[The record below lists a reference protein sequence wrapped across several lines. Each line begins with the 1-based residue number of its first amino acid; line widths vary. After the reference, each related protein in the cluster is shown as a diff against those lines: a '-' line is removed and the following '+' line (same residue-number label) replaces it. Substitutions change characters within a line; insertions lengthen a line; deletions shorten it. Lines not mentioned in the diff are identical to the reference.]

1 MAAIQQLQRSTH
13 KKGYPMVTLKDVAR
27 KAGVSMSTASAALRG
42 KDIVKPDTTQRVLE
56 AANTLNYRINLSARA
71 LRSGKSDI
79 FTMIVPDLENQYY
92 AKMANAMSNV
102 LTADKK
108 RLVVQISMYDSQ
120 RELDQIRQIDP
131 STCDGLFICSTHS
144 SGKDI
149 RSAAGDLPV
158 LMFDDMSTDP
168 EACYDSIETP
178 SQTGM
183 YAAIKHLAERER
195 KTIGIV
201 GTLGKSA
208 EAEHSLSV
216 TLRQT
221 RYAYAYQALGA
232 YGLNTDNAYIQ
243 SDWSVEAGIEVAH
256 KLAASGM
263 QYDALCCMND
273 ELALGVMRGLAEC
286 GVNVPDDV
294 AVIGFDGVGC
304 GSYTTPMLST
314 IAVDF
319 DGMAQT
325 AATMMQQQIE
335 QDATERNNSIPKR
348 IIVGFQLLK
357 RESTMGR
364 TATTGFTTKTRTEAT
379 MTADES

>member
-1 MAAIQQLQRSTH
+1 
-13 KKGYPMVTLKDVAR
+13 
-27 KAGVSMSTASAALRG
+27 
-42 KDIVKPDTTQRVLE
+42 
-56 AANTLNYRINLSARA
+56 
-71 LRSGKSDI
+71 
-79 FTMIVPDLENQYY
+79 
-92 AKMANAMSNV
+92 
-102 LTADKK
+102 
-108 RLVVQISMYDSQ
+108 
-120 RELDQIRQIDP
+120 
-131 STCDGLFICSTHS
+131 
-144 SGKDI
+144 
-149 RSAAGDLPV
+149 
-158 LMFDDMSTDP
+158 MFDDMSTDP

-304 GSYTTPMLST
+304 GSYTTPTLST

-325 AATMMQQQIE
+325 ATTMMQQQIE

>member
-1 MAAIQQLQRSTH
+1 M
-13 KKGYPMVTLKDVAR
+13 
-27 KAGVSMSTASAALRG
+27 
-42 KDIVKPDTTQRVLE
+42 
-56 AANTLNYRINLSARA
+56 
-71 LRSGKSDI
+71 
-79 FTMIVPDLENQYY
+79 
-92 AKMANAMSNV
+92 
-102 LTADKK
+102 
-108 RLVVQISMYDSQ
+108 
-120 RELDQIRQIDP
+120 
-131 STCDGLFICSTHS
+131 
-144 SGKDI
+144 
-149 RSAAGDLPV
+149 
-158 LMFDDMSTDP
+158 
-168 EACYDSIETP
+168 TP
-178 SQTGM
+178 SRR
-183 YAAIKHLAERER
+183 LARQACMR
-195 KTIGIV
+195 RSNIWPNADAKPSASSAPW
-201 GTLGKSA
+201 GKAPKRNTHCPS
-208 EAEHSLSV
+208 
-216 TLRQT
+216 

-232 YGLNTDNAYIQ
+232 YGLNTANAYIQ

-304 GSYTTPMLST
+304 GSYTTPTLST

-348 IIVGFQLLK
+348 IIVGFQHHA
-357 RESTMGR
+357 ESTMGR
-364 TATTGFTTKTRTEAT
+364 TASPGFTTKTRTEAT

>member
-1 MAAIQQLQRSTH
+1 
-13 KKGYPMVTLKDVAR
+13 
-27 KAGVSMSTASAALRG
+27 
-42 KDIVKPDTTQRVLE
+42 
-56 AANTLNYRINLSARA
+56 
-71 LRSGKSDI
+71 
-79 FTMIVPDLENQYY
+79 
-92 AKMANAMSNV
+92 MANAMSNV

-263 QYDALCCMND
+263 QYADA
-273 ELALGVMRGLAEC
+273 VHHRRGFRRHGANR
-286 GVNVPDDV
+286 GDDD
-294 AVIGFDGVGC
+294 AATDRTRRHRTKQFHTETH
-304 GSYTTPMLST
+304 YRRLP
-314 IAVDF
+314 A
-319 DGMAQT
+319 AQT
-325 AATMMQQQIE
+325 RIHHGTHGHHRLHH
-335 QDATERNNSIPKR
+335 QDSYRSNHD
-348 IIVGFQLLK
+348 
-357 RESTMGR
+357 GR
-364 TATTGFTTKTRTEAT
+364 
-379 MTADES
+379 